1 MPHIKDSK
9 DSKQIAEKPKEQKNP
24 QSFEEYYNMYKDDIA
39 RVALYYT
46 KNKDDAEDLVQNT
59 LLKAY
64 KHFSKFNKKTN
75 FKSWIFKIIENT
87 YLTQIKHKNEQNILG
102 LNQNFDIVDDKETST
117 EEQIVNKETVSE
129 IREQIS
135 KLPKKYQEVVMLA
148 DIKGLDCKEIA
159 DLLNIPI
166 GTVKSRLHRGQ
177 AMLQERM
184 QNKNNRS
191 IK

>member
-1 MPHIKDSK
+1 
-9 DSKQIAEKPKEQKNP
+9 
-24 QSFEEYYNMYKDDIA
+24 
-39 RVALYYT
+39 
-46 KNKDDAEDLVQNT
+46 
-59 LLKAY
+59 
-64 KHFSKFNKKTN
+64 
-75 FKSWIFKIIENT
+75 
-87 YLTQIKHKNEQNILG
+87 KHKNEQNILG